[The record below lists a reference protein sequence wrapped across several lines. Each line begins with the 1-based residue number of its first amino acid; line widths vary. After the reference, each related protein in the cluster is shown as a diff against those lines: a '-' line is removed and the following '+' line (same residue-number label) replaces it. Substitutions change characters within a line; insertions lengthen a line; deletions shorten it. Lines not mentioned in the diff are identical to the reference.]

1 MNAFSCLAGLRVGRL
16 DELVLRTIILKKLNV
31 FRCLAGRG
39 AGKPDKQ
46 ALKAIILK
54 N

>member
-1 MNAFSCLAGLRVGRL
+1 MGRL

-31 FRCLAGRG
+31 FRYVAGRG